1 VEWLFEPASARFNG
15 QPPCPPLLED
25 VNDWKQVVKFPDLDA
40 IDWKSARERDEKL
53 IDRNKLLVITIL
65 NGPFERL
72 HALMGMIN
80 ANCALLTDPEATAG
94 VLMAIADYKVE
105 LIDKIVEYYPV
116 DMFEVHDD
124 WGHRKALL
132 CRPKHGTRLSRPP

>member
-1 VEWLFEPASARFNG
+1 VEWLFEPAVGGSMVS
-15 QPPCPPLLED
+15 PLVPPLLED

-72 HALMGMIN
+72 HALM
-80 ANCALLTDPEATAG
+80 E
-94 VLMAIADYKVE
+94 
-105 LIDKIVEYYPV
+105 
-116 DMFEVHDD
+116 
-124 WGHRKALL
+124 
-132 CRPKHGTRLSRPP
+132 